1 MSARSAWILLVAA
14 TFTGTVGCSD
24 RQAAPDAGRETAV
37 ARDSVGES
45 SDGETESIGDRDYRA
60 VAEKVVGQNAGVR
73 EGDVVWL
80 FGRDEDLP
88 LLEDIAVEVQKRGGS
103 PLVTVGTEH
112 LGRRM
117 YDEVPAKYDTI
128 PSEVNLKLAG
138 FVDVVIGTEA
148 GEQRTLKGVP
158 QERIEARS
166 RAGAPMLALMRKRG
180 VRAAF
185 LGNGLYPSAERAE
198 QLDVSRRQL
207 ADMLYGGLNVDYEQ
221 LQRTGESIRQ
231 VIAAGKE
238 VRITAQNGT
247 DLRVRIAGRP
257 VNVSDGIISAEDR
270 RRGAPATSVWL
281 PAGEVYV
288 MPVPG
293 SAEGVL
299 VTDVDFYS
307 GARVEGLRLEF
318 KQGKVASMTAK
329 SGLEAL
335 KAEYDA
341 AGRGKDAL
349 SVLDFGINPGLKLP
363 ADKPIHAWSRAGM
376 VTVGIGDN
384 SWAGGDINIGF
395 GMAPYVSN
403 ATVAVDGQAVIRD
416 GKLATAEETA
426 AR

>member
-166 RAGAPMLALMRKRG
+166 RAGAPMVALMRKRG

-198 QLDVSRRQL
+198 QLDISRRKL
-207 ADMLYGGLNVDYEQ
+207 AELLYGGLNVDYEQ
-221 LQRTGESIRQ
+221 LQRSGEAIRQ
-231 VIAAGKE
+231 VLAAGKE
-238 VRITAQNGT
+238 VRITAPNGT
-247 DLRVRIAGRP
+247 DLRVRIGGRP

-270 RRGAPATSVWL
+270 RRGGPATSVWL

-341 AGRGKDAL
+341 AGRGKDVL
-349 SVLDFGINPGLKLP
+349 SVLDLGINSGLKLP